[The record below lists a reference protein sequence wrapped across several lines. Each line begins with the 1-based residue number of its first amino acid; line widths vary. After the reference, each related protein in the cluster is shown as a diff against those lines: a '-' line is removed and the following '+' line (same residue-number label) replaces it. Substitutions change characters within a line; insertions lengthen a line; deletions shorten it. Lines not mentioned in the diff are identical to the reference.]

1 MANSR
6 ELLTNV
12 SNYPRFDSF
21 EIYCY
26 ISKLYSTFAGVLT
39 VIILNPADTLTVVS
53 DRKDSNLSRL

>member
-12 SNYPRFDSF
+12 SNYPRFDS
-21 EIYCY
+21 EIYCF

>member
-1 MANSR
+1 M
-6 ELLTNV
+6 
-12 SNYPRFDSF
+12 YPRFDSF
-21 EIYCY
+21 EIYCF